1 MKLKL
6 LIAMSVL
13 GLAVAACGGGGDDDG
28 ASGSTSSTAAG
39 VTTTTSGTGTTA
51 GEPGTTTTSDSSDTG
66 TELTISAVDSEGFST
81 SSLTA
86 PAGEIT
92 ITFDNKDPGEE
103 PHNIRVVIPTG
114 DVFTPVT
121 NGPDVQ
127 SMTFTIDT
135 PGDYVFFCDTHTDAM
150 KGTLTVTP

>member
-1 MKLKL
+1 
-6 LIAMSVL
+6 MSVL

-28 ASGSTSSTAAG
+28 ASGSTSSSAAQ
-39 VTTTTSGTGTTA
+39 VTTTTSGTGTTVA
-51 GEPGTTTTSDSSDTG
+51 DPGTTTTSGSSATG
-66 TELTISAVDSEGFST
+66 TQLTISAIDSEGFST
-81 SSLTA
+81 SSLQA

-103 PHNIRVVIPTG
+103 PHNIRVVIPAG

-121 NGPDVQ
+121 NGPDIQ

-135 PGDYVFFCDTHTDAM
+135 PGDYAFFCDTHTDAM
-150 KGTLTVTP
+150 NGTLTVNP